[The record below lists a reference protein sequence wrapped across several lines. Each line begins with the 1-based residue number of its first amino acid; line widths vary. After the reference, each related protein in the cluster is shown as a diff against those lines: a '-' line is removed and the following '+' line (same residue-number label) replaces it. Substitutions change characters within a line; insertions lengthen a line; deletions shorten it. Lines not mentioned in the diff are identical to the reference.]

1 MIIFAGMDP
10 VILSIIVAAA
20 VLLVVAVV
28 ITWLLMRARQVKAC
42 NALENELIGA
52 QESLKAAA
60 ALREADAAA
69 HRQAVSLLQQSQE
82 EALRR
87 EREAHEAALQ
97 QQKATFSEQLETV
110 RSQMSA
116 ETEKLLKQREE
127 ALRQQAEE
135 TFRTLAGPLGKDLKA
150 MQESFEAQKKS
161 QTEGTATLKTAME
174 HAVKQLQDQTS
185 AIGSKADN
193 LAQALKGQNKMT
205 GIWGETV
212 LYNMLV
218 AEGMEEGRD
227 FDREETLRDAQGG
240 IVYNEDSGKRMRPDF
255 ILHYPDRTEVIV
267 DAKTSMEALSDWFSA
282 ETPAQKEDA
291 ARRNLAAI
299 RAQVKSLADK
309 RYQDYVREGCKTL
322 DYVIMF
328 IPNYGALQLAKSLA
342 PGIFNEAYRQGVLI
356 TTEETFMPFLRMIRT
371 AWVHYDQARNQEKII
386 KAAQTM
392 VDRVADFAKAHAAMG
407 DKLHAALEEYDR
419 VSAKMGDSGQSIL
432 VSARQLLKLG
442 VPKNPKKPLPDSE

>member
-1 MIIFAGMDP
+1 MDHVTLII
-10 VILSIIVAAA
+10 LVAAA
-20 VLLVVAVV
+20 VLVAVAVV
-28 ITWLLMRARQVKAC
+28 ITWLLMRAHEVKAC
-42 NALENELIGA
+42 NSLENELISVK
-52 QESLKAAA
+52 ESLKTAT
-60 ALREADAAA
+60 ALREADSAA
-69 HRQAVSLLQQSQE
+69 HEQAIALLRQSGE

-87 EREAHEAALQ
+87 EREAHEASLK
-97 QQKATFSEQLETV
+97 QQKATFGEQLDAI
-110 RSQMSA
+110 RSQMTA

-127 ALRQQAEE
+127 ALQEKARE
-135 TFRTLAGPLGKDLKA
+135 TFQTLAGPLGKDLKA

-227 FDREETLRDAQGG
+227 FDREETLRDAQGS

-282 ETPAQKEDA
+282 EDPVQKEDA

-328 IPNYGALQLAKSLA
+328 IPNYGALQLAKSLV

-356 TTEETFMPFLRMIRT
+356 TTEETLMPFLRMIRT
-371 AWVHYDQARNQEKII
+371 AWIHYDQARNQEKII
-386 KAAQTM
+386 KAAQAM

-407 DKLHAALEEYDR
+407 DKLHAALEEYDK
-419 VSAKMGDSGQSIL
+419 VSAKIGDSGQSIL

-442 VPKNPKKPLPDSE
+442 VPRNPKKPLPEGDD